1 MLTKIKNSLKKVT
14 KFEWVI
20 LAIAVVA
27 LWVGLTHTHGHK
39 GKHKAEKAPQAVV
52 ETK

>member
-1 MLTKIKNSLKKVT
+1 MLTKIKNSLKKDT

-20 LAIAVVA
+20 LALAVAA
-27 LWVGLTHTHGHK
+27 LCVGLTHTHGHK